1 MSMNDVNLQPILYM
15 LITSSLK
22 DTNNVY
28 YISFLLLLLPILIN
42 FINFITTAFNE
53 LYTNYINKKNYVSI
67 KFPVHKIK
75 IIKDHWK
82 YTISEKNIYSP
93 AFKAINWY
101 LKHNIKNISGIQF
114 LTEIIDNDNHIC
126 SDKDFFLIPEQT
138 NMIELS
144 KINNI
149 YAKIITN
156 YIDNSDPDDNNDKN
170 NKSTTNKKCKNYEL
184 ELIKL
189 CNTSSLIEK
198 STNIDI
204 LISWLD
210 KCILDYNNSIKIID
224 DKLYIFEYINS
235 YKDEYSHVELN
246 FKKYVMNHNKDF
258 TKNLFFEDKHKMLDY
273 INKFKYYP
281 DNINPAEMDYAKSGC
296 AYKSCMLFDGEPGTG
311 KTTTIK
317 AIARQTNRHIVI
329 LNMNRI
335 KTCEEFESIIRNTS
349 FNKHEVSGKQLL
361 FVIEDADATNNSVF
375 LSRDF
380 KKEQEKDTEDIKL
393 DKPIK
398 EIINNINNGKQMM
411 ENLLKQNDQLDL
423 STILNTMD
431 GVIELDGVML
441 IISTNYKNKFDKA
454 LLRPGR
460 IDYQYTFKN
469 ATNNIIRE
477 MIKYRFDVDNDLL
490 SKYPL
495 IDNITDF
502 VLSPAEVQ
510 SISFK
515 NNDVESCINELYQLF
530 QQKNKK

>member
-1 MSMNDVNLQPILYM
+1 MIL
-15 LITSSLK
+15 
-22 DTNNVY
+22 V
-28 YISFLLLLLPILIN
+28 
-42 FINFITTAFNE
+42 
-53 LYTNYINKKNYVSI
+53 
-67 KFPVHKIK
+67 
-75 IIKDHWK
+75 
-82 YTISEKNIYSP
+82 
-93 AFKAINWY
+93 
-101 LKHNIKNISGIQF
+101 
-114 LTEIIDNDNHIC
+114 C
-126 SDKDFFLIPEQT
+126 
-138 NMIELS
+138 
-144 KINNI
+144 KINDI
-149 YAKIITN
+149 YAKIITKHN
-156 YIDNSDPDDNNDKN
+156 NSSDDDNEDKKK
-170 NKSTTNKKCKNYEL
+170 KSTKICKNYEL

-198 STNIDI
+198 STNIDS

-210 KCILDYNNSIKIID
+210 KCILDYNNATKIID
-224 DKLYIFEYINS
+224 DKLYIYEFINS

-258 TKNLFFEDKHKMLDY
+258 TKNLFFEHKHKMLDY

-281 DNINPAEMDYAKSGC
+281 DNINPAEKDYAKSGC

-329 LNMNRI
+329 INMNRI

-375 LSRDF
+375 LSRDL
-380 KKEQEKDTEDIKL
+380 KKNGEKDKEDKEDNKI
-393 DKPIK
+393 DNPVK
-398 EIINNINNGKQMM
+398 EIIDNINNGKQMM

-423 STILNTMD
+423 STILNTLD

-454 LLRPGR
+454 ILRPGR
-460 IDYQYTFKN
+460 IDYEYTFKN
-469 ATNNIIRE
+469 ATNNIIKE

-490 SKYPL
+490 SKYPF

-515 NNDVESCINELYQLF
+515 NNDVESCISELYQLF
-530 QQKNKK
+530 QQKIKKIKK